1 MGCCTGCLTTL
12 FLPAKPYL
20 QKAPSNNSQE
30 KEIHVLGEVRKERR
44 GKGRMK
50 GERTGA
56 GMERWWREK
65 GMREWG
71 DG

>member
-1 MGCCTGCLTTL
+1 MGW
-12 FLPAKPYL
+12 
-20 QKAPSNNSQE
+20 
-30 KEIHVLGEVRKERR
+30 GEVRKEGR

-50 GERTGA
+50 GERKEA